1 MTMPNTSGI
10 FSRALGMGEGL
21 VSFQEGHATCDV
33 RERHHDFSTCDR
45 RMSHVGSARRMSVGS
60 RLASARSCQT
70 LHVADTRA
78 AVASARHQTEITK
91 LPYGGRR

>member
-1 MTMPNTSGI
+1 M
-10 FSRALGMGEGL
+10 RR
-21 VSFQEGHATCDV
+21 ATCASDITTFRLATV
-33 RERHHDFSTCDR
+33 AC
-45 RMSHVGSARRMSVGS
+45 RMSVAPVA
-60 RLASARSCQT
+60 RLSARSCQT